1 MAITK
6 KGFNMLREIE
16 EQPGVIKGLIKHYIK
31 NGQVE
36 MPEFKEF
43 EKKFKNIKR
52 FSFWGIGSSYHVG
65 MYANYLFEDLC
76 QLPCECERA
85 DELIVRQDVLEHDTA
100 VVTISQSG
108 ETTDLINVL
117 KKAKMQNVL
126 TIGIIN
132 NGDSTLAS
140 LVDVAL
146 LVRAG
151 EEKALATTKVFSSQ
165 LFVALLLALYYN
177 QQKAKYNDKLLDAI
191 KDLPEKIEKVISNKK
206 EILGLAKK
214 YHKVDKLTVLGRH
227 WHYSVALETALK
239 LKETAYLQA
248 EGMATETFRHG
259 PEAVIDKNFLSL
271 CYLPK
276 NKNFVENLVALEEI
290 IKADGKAIAIVNEEI
305 EKTKNQIVIP
315 KINDSL
321 QPIISIVVGQYLAYY
336 LALERGLDIDHP
348 RNIFKFIKK

>member
-1 MAITK
+1 MLTK
-6 KGFNMLREIE
+6 KNDYNMLREIE
-16 EQPGVIKGLIKHYIK
+16 EQPQVISGLIKHYIK
-31 NGQVE
+31 NNQIE

-43 EKKFKNIKR
+43 EEKLRKVRR
-52 FSFWGIGSSYHVG
+52 FSFWGIGSSYHVS

-76 QLPCECERA
+76 KLPCECERA
-85 DELIVRQDVLEHDTA
+85 DELIVRQDVLEPDTA
-100 VVTISQSG
+100 VVIISQSG

-151 EEKALATTKVFSSQ
+151 EEKALATTKAFSSQ
-165 LFVALLLALYYN
+165 LFVTLLLALYYN
-177 QQKAKYNDKLLDAI
+177 QHKEKYNDKLLGAI
-191 KDLPEKIEKVISNKK
+191 RELPEKIKEVISSKK
-206 EILGLAKK
+206 EILRLAKK
-214 YHKVDKLTVLGRH
+214 YHKADKMTVLGRH
-227 WHYSVALETALK
+227 WHYAIALETALK

-259 PEAVIDKNFLSL
+259 PEAVIDKKFLSL

-276 NKNFVENLVALEEI
+276 NKNFAENLIALEEI
-290 IKADGKAIAIVNEEI
+290 IKADGKAIAVVNEVTA
-305 EKTKNQIVIP
+305 KTKDQIVIP
-315 KINDSL
+315 KTDDSL